1 MTGDGI
7 LPTVHHD
14 DAPPQQLPRTARTVR
29 LLTSGPDD
37 PTATPVAGGWLLD
50 PGPLTVEHDGE
61 AVEVHRHGWTSW
73 SPTGWTPIGDAPLR
87 IAGDPDRTVTADDA
101 ANDTPDRHEGNGA
114 VAVAL
119 ADGRVVLLGAVGLG
133 LPRAG
138 ADGTRLWGRTED
150 AGGQW
155 FLAVGDEAGVFDAY
169 AAQLAAHFGSSP
181 DAGSVSTVWCS
192 WYSFFEDIDAER
204 IEQSVD
210 ALGDLPFDVV
220 QVDDGWEEI
229 VGDWVPNA
237 DFPDGLAPIAER
249 IAARGSRPGLWLA
262 PFICLPDSRTALEH
276 PDWLVQREDGE
287 GPIVAGH
294 NWDTHYW
301 ALDTTLPAVQEHL
314 TEVFRAVVGWGFRYL
329 KLDFLSAAALR
340 GVRHRAGDREQV
352 YRDAITLI
360 RRVVGDDVH
369 LLGCG
374 APMLASIGVLDAM
387 RAGPDTAS
395 FWKDDATVPDPSHEG
410 GLNGLIG
417 PLERTWMHPL
427 YRIDPDVVSFR
438 AGAGTLDA
446 DQRALLADLARVCGF
461 RSTSDPVQ
469 QLAPRERVDL
479 ASFLDHQPRVRRL
492 DRYRFALDDRVV
504 DFRPA
509 VAEARVGREALG
521 R

>member
-1 MTGDGI
+1 M
-7 LPTVHHD
+7 HHD
-14 DAPPQQLPRTARTVR
+14 DAPTQQLPRTGRTVR
-29 LLTSGPDD
+29 LHASGPDD
-37 PTATPVAGGWLLD
+37 PTATPVTGGWLLE
-50 PGPLTVEHDGE
+50 PGPLTVAHDGE

-73 SPTGWTPIGDAPLR
+73 SPTGWTPIEDAPLR

-138 ADGTRLWGRTED
+138 ADGTHLWGRTED
-150 AGGQW
+150 VGGQW
-155 FLAVGDEAGVFDAY
+155 FLGVGDEAGVFDAY

-395 FWKDDATVPDPSHEG
+395 FWKNDATVPDPSHEG
-410 GLNGLIG
+410 GLNGLVG
-417 PLERTWMHPL
+417 PLERVWMHPL

-469 QLAPRERVDL
+469 QLTPDERADL

-492 DRYRFALDDRVV
+492 DRYRFAVDDRVV